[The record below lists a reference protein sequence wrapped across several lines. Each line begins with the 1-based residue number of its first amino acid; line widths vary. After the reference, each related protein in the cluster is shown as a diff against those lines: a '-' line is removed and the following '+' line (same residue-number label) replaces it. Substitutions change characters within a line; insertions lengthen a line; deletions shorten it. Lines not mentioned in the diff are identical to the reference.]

1 MNMNF
6 AAVSARP
13 AARYNTQQRNAML
26 ALAALALMILV
37 AGPAGAQ
44 GLEKANSAVESVV
57 STLQTISIGVVTIAI
72 IFAGYKVAFM
82 SARFMDV
89 VPVLIGG
96 FLVGGA
102 AAIASFLLQ

>member
-1 MNMNF
+1 MK
-6 AAVSARP
+6 AISVAGAARP
-13 AARYNTQQRNAML
+13 VARFNPQQRNAML
-26 ALAALALMILV
+26 ALAVLALVIL
-37 AGPAGAQ
+37 AGPAAAQ
-44 GLEKANSAVESVV
+44 GLDKANSAVQSIVD
-57 STLQTISIGVVTIAI
+57 TLQVISVGVVTIAI

-102 AAIASFLLQ
+102 TAIASFLLQ

>member
-1 MNMNF
+1 MK
-6 AAVSARP
+6 AISAVSAHP
-13 AARYNTQQRNAML
+13 AARFNTQHRTAML
-26 ALAALALMILV
+26 TLAVLALVIL

-44 GLEKANSAVESVV
+44 GLDKANSAVQSVV
-57 STLQTISIGVVTIAI
+57 DTLQVISVGVVTIAI

-89 VPVLIGG
+89 VPVLVGG